1 MKRRRHLSTGWA
13 QPVEKRPTSRSRPWV
28 RAGHAARSPLS
39 RRVEVSRWKAPWVQP
54 RALFFAEERSKRPS
68 AGGPAQAG
76 PSGGELRE
84 SRLAGRGASAP
95 SSGGLVKAHGRTR
108 LRSGLSGSRLDD
120 HHDGNAGLFSRWNH
134 ERTTEGVRGRL
145 ESGSAPLRREKSRR
159 DGARRGESQATEP
172 LIDKA
177 PATPPRRRRTYPET
191 TSGEGNLTTARVTS
205 RHVRSG
211 LRPLLATTISRGSLD
226 PRPCSRIVFDCSAG
240 THRFRMSIFRDRC
253 RRAPRKQG
261 DAAERSLGRS
271 PRASEGRASMGP
283 HAVPD
288 LGPSPVRDGERR
300 IEADRPGALD
310 RAGRGL

>member
-1 MKRRRHLSTGWA
+1 MLREA
-13 QPVEKRPTSRSRPWV
+13 CCPV
-28 RAGHAARSPLS
+28 GL
-39 RRVEVSRWKAPWVQP
+39 EVSRWKAPWVQP

-120 HHDGNAGLFSRWNH
+120 HHDGNAGLFSRWDH
-134 ERTTEGVRGRL
+134 ERTTEGVRGTL
-145 ESGSAPLRREKSRR
+145 ESGSAPLRRERSRR

-172 LIDKA
+172 LIDK
-177 PATPPRRRRTYPET
+177 PLLRRLEGDGRTWKRRRARVLVTFA
-191 TSGEGNLTTARVTS
+191 TARVTS
-205 RHVRSG
+205 RHARSG
-211 LRPLLATTISRGSLD
+211 LRPLLATTISRGSID
-226 PRPCSRIVFDCSAG
+226 PRPCSWIVFDCSAG

-261 DAAERSLGRS
+261 DAAERSLG
-271 PRASEGRASMGP
+271 
-283 HAVPD
+283 
-288 LGPSPVRDGERR
+288 
-300 IEADRPGALD
+300 
-310 RAGRGL
+310 